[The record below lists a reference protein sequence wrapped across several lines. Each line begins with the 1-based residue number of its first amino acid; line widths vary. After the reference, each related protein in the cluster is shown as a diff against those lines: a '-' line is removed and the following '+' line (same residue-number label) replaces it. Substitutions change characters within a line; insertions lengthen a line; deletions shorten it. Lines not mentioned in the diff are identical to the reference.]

1 MSFADLKRKSQ
12 SNFDFLQKELTKSS
26 NEGGADERIWKAK
39 LDPSA
44 MVMLFFASSLL
55 PMESLSHGQKFGVM
69 LSKVLVVG

>member
-1 MSFADLKRKSQ
+1 MKEVLMSASGKQNLT
-12 SNFDFLQKELTKSS
+12 LQ
-26 NEGGADERIWKAK
+26 
-39 LDPSA
+39 A